1 MEGAAEK
8 GDGRERKVSPS
19 PTPLKG
25 EHECSESTHKC
36 AHFLTSGIIVD
47 SGKDC
52 VRKKNQKREGEIH
65 FLRNG
70 KWTLV
75 AFLRSAKNEVPP
87 LGGAWSG
94 VNPVREDY

>member
-36 AHFLTSGIIVD
+36 AHFLTSGIVVD

-52 VRKKNQKREGEIH
+52 VRKRALNTPRKEKRK
-65 FLRNG
+65 R
-70 KWTLV
+70 TLV
-75 AFLRSAKNEVPP
+75 AFSVFRRGKCP
-87 LGGAWSG
+87 L
-94 VNPVREDY
+94 